1 MNEITYLA
9 SDIMTSPVVTVGP
22 DVTVAEAASLMLE
35 RGFGGV
41 PVVGE
46 SNEYLGIVTENWFMP
61 QESGYPLMRGTTFS
75 LLGAWMGDPSNI
87 EEAMEK
93 AKGARVGDVLQPGH
107 PVVDAATPVGDI
119 AKHDDQ
125 GTRPPHAGPTG
136 WQSSGHG
143 VPPRLP
149 EDLRGVSSRSFNLGN
164 ISELPFKYPSP

>member
-22 DVTVAEAASLMLE
+22 DVTVGEAAALMLE

-61 QESGYPLMRGTTFS
+61 QEAGYPLMRGTTFS

-107 PVVDAATPVGDI
+107 PVVDDATPVGDI
-119 AKHDDQ
+119 ASTMIKEHVHHMPVLHEGKVVGMVSRHDFLKIFGASAQD
-125 GTRPPHAGPTG
+125 
-136 WQSSGHG
+136 
-143 VPPRLP
+143 
-149 EDLRGVSSRSFNLGN
+149 
-164 ISELPFKYPSP
+164 PST